1 MSRWRLADTG
11 HRSAAENMALDE
23 AMLTARAEGASMDTL
38 RFMQFSPHAVLV
50 GVHQSVELEVR
61 EDFCREAG
69 IEINRRIT
77 GGGAIYFDETQ
88 LGWEVIADR
97 RSLRLPGKPEELY
110 RVMCGA
116 VVHALRELGINASF
130 RPRNDIEVDGR
141 KISGTGGTFEG
152 DAFLFQ
158 GTLLV
163 DFDPEV
169 MLRALRIPAEK
180 LQSKEIES
188 VKERVTCLKEQLG
201 YLPELSEIKAALVEG
216 FERQFGIELV
226 PGELTER
233 EEELFRELLPRFRSE
248 EWIYGVRKPPEH
260 RAVLQAVR
268 RCDGGVVRAQL
279 VVDVP
284 AKRVQY
290 AFITGD
296 FYAFPRRAIADL
308 EAKLR
313 DVEAVPEKLA
323 EVVRRFFQESG
334 AEVPGV
340 GWRGIAEA
348 VAAAV
353 QKLELLEHGLRIED
367 TSEVFTVLG
376 SFAEIP
382 EAEVLLLPYCA
393 KPGWCEYRY
402 REDCGRC
409 GRCSVG
415 RAYEIA
421 ERLGMR
427 VITITNYEHLEET
440 LHSLRRKGVR
450 AFLGSCCESF
460 YVKHQQDFERCGVR
474 GVLVDIQKTT
484 CYDLGRVREAKAGR
498 FTGETELNLNLLERV
513 LRLKARQSESP

>member
-1 MSRWRLADTG
+1 MSSRWRLVDTG
-11 HRSAAENMALDE
+11 RRSAAENMALDE
-23 AMLTARAEGASMDTL
+23 AMLTARAEGRAADTL

-61 EDFCREAG
+61 EEFCREAG
-69 IEINRRIT
+69 IDINRRIT
-77 GGGAIYFDETQ
+77 GGGAIYFDESQ
-88 LGWEVIADR
+88 LGWEVVAKR
-97 RSLRLPGKPEELY
+97 QSVRFRSPEELY
-110 RVMCGA
+110 RLMCGA
-116 VVHALRELGINASF
+116 VVNALRELGIEASF
-130 RPRNDIEVDGR
+130 RPRNDIEVEGR

-158 GTLLV
+158 GTLLM
-163 DFDPEV
+163 DFDVET

-188 VKERVTCLKEQLG
+188 VKERVTCLREQLG
-201 YLPELSEIKAALVEG
+201 YLPELEEVKRALVKG
-216 FERQFGIELV
+216 FEQALGVELV
-226 PGELTER
+226 RGELSSR
-233 EEELFRELLPRFRSE
+233 EEELFRELLPRFSSP

-268 RCDGGVVRAQL
+268 RCQGGVVRAQL

-284 AKRVQY
+284 ARRVQY

-296 FYAFPRRAIADL
+296 FYAFPRRAIPDL
-308 EAKLR
+308 EARLR
-313 DVEAVPEKLA
+313 DIEAEPQRLAEAVH
-323 EVVRRFFQESG
+323 RFFRETG
-334 AEVPGV
+334 AQVPGV
-340 GWRGIAEA
+340 GWKGIAEA
-348 VAAAV
+348 LVAAV
-353 QKLELLEHGLRIED
+353 QKLELLEQGLRIED

-376 SFAEIP
+376 SFEEIP

-393 KPGWCEYRY
+393 KPGWCEYRH

-415 RAYEIA
+415 RAYELA
-421 ERLGMR
+421 ERLGLR

-440 LHSLRRKGVR
+440 LRSLKQQGVR

-460 YVKHQQDFERCGVR
+460 YVKHQQDFERFGVR
-474 GVLVDIQKTT
+474 GVLVDINSTT

-498 FTGETELNLNLLERV
+498 FEGETELNLQLLERV
-513 LRLKARQSESP
+513 LRLKTRRSG